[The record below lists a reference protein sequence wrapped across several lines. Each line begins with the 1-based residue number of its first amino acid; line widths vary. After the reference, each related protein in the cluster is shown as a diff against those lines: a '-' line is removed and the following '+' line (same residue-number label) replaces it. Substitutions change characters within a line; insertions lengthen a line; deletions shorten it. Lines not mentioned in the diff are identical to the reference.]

1 MSDWYRMITRL
12 YHAALF
18 ALYQTTVAVGLC
30 MLPIA
35 VAMKRVGLTLPV
47 HRLIESAERIYE
59 THSPAE

>member
-1 MSDWYRMITRL
+1 MIARL

-30 MLPIA
+30 MLPLA

-47 HRLIESAERIYE
+47 HRLIARAERVYE
-59 THSPAE
+59 THASAE